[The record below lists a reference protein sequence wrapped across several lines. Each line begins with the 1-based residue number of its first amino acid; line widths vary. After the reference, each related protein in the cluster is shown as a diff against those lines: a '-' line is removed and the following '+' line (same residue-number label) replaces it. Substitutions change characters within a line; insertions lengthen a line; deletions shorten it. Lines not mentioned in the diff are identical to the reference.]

1 MFPQAE
7 SITLVSDNLNTHT
20 KGAFYL
26 AFEPG
31 EARRLARKFNFVHTP
46 KHGSWLNI
54 AEIELAVLGK
64 TVFKKRIGDLQTL
77 QTELDALCGSRNL
90 HATPVRWQF
99 NLGKARKKMSWM
111 YPDLIDVNQV
121 D

>member
-1 MFPQAE
+1 
-7 SITLVSDNLNTHT
+7 VSDKLNTHT

-26 AFEPG
+26 AFDFA
-31 EARRLARKFNFVHTP
+31 EAHRLARKFNFVHAP

-64 TVFKKRIGDLQTL
+64 TVFKKRIGDAQTQ
-77 QTELDALCGSRNL
+77 QTELDALCANRNQEGI
-90 HATPVRWQF
+90 PVRWQF
-99 NLGKARKKMSWM
+99 NLGKARRKMFWM
-111 YPDLIDVNQV
+111 YSDLTDANQV

>member
-1 MFPQAE
+1 M
-7 SITLVSDNLNTHT
+7 
-20 KGAFYL
+20 
-26 AFEPG
+26 
-31 EARRLARKFNFVHTP
+31 HTP

-64 TVFKKRIGDLQTL
+64 TVFKKRIGDAQTL
-77 QTELDALCGSRNL
+77 QTELDALCASRNQE
-90 HATPVRWQF
+90 AIPVRWQF

-111 YPDLIDVNQV
+111 YPDLTGANQV